1 MSYGANVINLYRQT
15 SVYVDKILKGAKP
28 GGSACRGT
36 DDIRVRHQPEDRE
49 GPRPDDPIIAPAA
62 GGSGDRVMDRRAFL
76 GTLTGSLLAA
86 PLSAETQEAAKTARQ
101 RRDSHFALGLTPPNG
116 SMVRQ
121 ST

>member
-1 MSYGANVINLYRQT
+1 
-15 SVYVDKILKGAKP
+15 
-28 GGSACRGT
+28 
-36 DDIRVRHQPEDRE
+36 
-49 GPRPDDPIIAPAA
+49 
-62 GGSGDRVMDRRAFL
+62 MDRRAFL